1 MSNEQLVNRYSRY
14 RSNPF
19 VAWLKES
26 FEGYPLYPSSS
37 MKLARLYVDL
47 AVDSKPQPDVLVVSH
62 RWKQVLMQVGVVEV
76 RFMNELWFTY
86 RGVYIDFAK
95 RLP

>member
-1 MSNEQLVNRYSRY
+1 
-14 RSNPF
+14 
-19 VAWLKES
+19 
-26 FEGYPLYPSSS
+26 